1 MKGAIIGDIIGARY
15 KSDNTSGHGLELFE
29 SKRLSMLKKMFNF
42 AGQTAKQKPRS
53 GVTSG
58 GKRKT

>member
-29 SKRLSMLKKMFNF
+29 SKRLSMLKKN
-42 AGQTAKQKPRS
+42 
-53 GVTSG
+53 V
-58 GKRKT
+58 